1 VSRHTLSGASKAER
15 LAHRQARIP
24 AGARLVPGPAGGAA
38 YTYEVTRND
47 GATVPYALVFRGTAA
62 RAEWHHSYRSEAQRA
77 EHIDQFHRSI
87 RGSAEARA
95 TRRAER
101 SAWTNPLTAG
111 AILYTS
117 WGYDQTN
124 VEFFAVTR
132 VSGRRTWI
140 REIAAE
146 YEATGDMTG
155 RTWPAL
161 PMRYTGAETMH
172 TARSTGRDGGA
183 AIKINESR
191 TAWLETAPGRKH
203 STSSYA

>member
-1 VSRHTLSGASKAER
+1 MSRHTLSGASKAER
-15 LAHRQARIP
+15 LAHRQAFIP
-24 AGARLVPGPAGGAA
+24 AGARLVPGPPGGAV
-38 YTYEVTRND
+38 YTYTREKN
-47 GATVPYALVFRGTAA
+47 GVLMCYAVAFRGTSA
-62 RAEWHHSYRSEAQRA
+62 RAEWHHCYKSDAQRA

-87 RGSAEARA
+87 RGSAELRAARS
-95 TRRAER
+95 AER

-132 VSGRRTWI
+132 VSGRRTWV

-146 YEATGDMTG
+146 YEATGFMSG
-155 RTWPAL
+155 RTWPAI
-161 PMRYTGAETMH
+161 PIRYTGDETRH
-172 TARSTGRDGGA
+172 TAQPCGRDGGA
-183 AIKINESR
+183 SIKINESR
-191 TAWLETAPGRKH
+191 TAWVETEPGRKH